1 MTEIFAGINGHRLT
15 SVKLTVANV
24 GPWVADVV
32 FEAAPDVSGK
42 VKLTIGTLELTG
54 TVDPSHNGTFG
65 LQRKARIIAG
75 ANGWGSKV
83 VAWNYANDAGVKA
96 LTVAQDA
103 ARLVGE
109 TLGSFVPTKERVG
122 IAYVRQAGLASRV
135 LEDALNG
142 APWWVDYDGTTKAGP
157 RKATALDAKA
167 YEVLAYDPAAKVAT
181 LAVDDPGA
189 VRIGSILS
197 ERLDAPATVREL
209 ELTVNANELRITAWC
224 GGSETGLGRLPGLMR
239 AIVERAT
246 DSRLYGKYAYRV
258 VRMDGDRVQCQ
269 AVSKAAGLP
278 DVLPVSM
285 VPGMAGAHAQLTPG
299 AGIYLEFVAGDRTQP
314 IITGFAGKDG
324 TGFVPISLGICEGP
338 APAPAAARVGDAVQ
352 VTLPPGPFSG
362 TLNGVTPISGT
373 ITWAPPATAQ
383 GTITAG
389 SAKVRIG

>member
-1 MTEIFAGINGHRLT
+1 MTEVFAGINGNRLT
-15 SVKLTVANV
+15 SLKLTVANV

-32 FEAAPDVSGK
+32 FEGAPDVSGK
-42 VKLTIGTLELTG
+42 VKLTIGTLELSG

-65 LQRKARIIAG
+65 LQRKARVIAG
-75 ANGWGSKV
+75 ANGWGSNVQPK
-83 VAWNYANDAGVKA
+83 NYANDAGVKA
-96 LTVAQDA
+96 RTVVEDA
-103 ARLVGE
+103 ARAVGE
-109 TLGSFVPTKERVG
+109 SLGTVVPTKERIG

-135 LEDALNG
+135 LEDALGG
-142 APWWVDYDGTTKAGP
+142 APWWVDYDGATQAGP
-157 RKATALDAKA
+157 RKATALDAKS
-167 YEVLAYDPAAKVAT
+167 YQVLAYDPASKVAT

-189 VRIGSILS
+189 VRVGSVLS
-197 ERLDAPATVREL
+197 QGLDAPVTVREL
-209 ELTVNANELRITAWC
+209 ELSVNANELRITAWC

-246 DSRLYGKYAYRV
+246 DNKLFGKYRYRV

-285 VPGMAGAHAQLTPG
+285 WPGMAGAHAQLTPG
-299 AGIYLEFVAGDRTQP
+299 AELLLEFIEGDRTLP
-314 IITGFAGKDG
+314 IITGFAGQDG

-373 ITWAPPATAQ
+373 ITWSPPATAQ

-389 SAKVRIG
+389 SSKVRIG